1 MNIYAK
7 AIKILF
13 TIYPVCRLSDV
24 LHIILIYAVAV
35 CLKALVLVSIKVQ
48 KLALALALRVEA
60 LALRVDGLECAA

>member
-13 TIYPVCRLSDV
+13 TIYPVRLSDV
-24 LHIILIYAVAV
+24 LHILIYAVAV
-35 CLKALVLVSIKVQ
+35 CLEALVLVSIKVQ